1 MVHGPAVRMLLLGIA
16 LLGVVF
22 AETKSPGVALQSMDA
37 LYASAVVSMHAAV
50 APNPDNTLAAQL
62 AAKEAELLKREAAL
76 SGVVRKGD
84 TGAPSADPTARYAL
98 ILSSLCAVLVVA
110 HWAYDIRRSRFAV
123 RSPGS
128 VVNLRTS

>member
-22 AETKSPGVALQSMDA
+22 AETRSPGVALQSVDA

-76 SGVVRKGD
+76 SGALRGNDRAVP
-84 TGAPSADPTARYAL
+84 TADPSARYAL
-98 ILSSLCAVLVVA
+98 MLSSLCAVLVVA
-110 HWAYDIRRSRFAV
+110 HWVYDIRRSRFTV